1 MPVATD
7 DLIRRFQRGQPGAF
21 DALFERYKDYVYR
34 VAFFV
39 TRNSGDAEEA
49 TQETFLDLLHA
60 LPRFKLDGP
69 ARFETWLYRITV
81 NRCRSHFRRKRPP
94 SADWDELADELVAGV
109 NGDPEHSALKRETC
123 DAVWRAVDGLPDA
136 QREIIAL
143 RYLSELAYDEIAKV
157 LGISQGT
164 VKSRLFYAHQ
174 ALQKSLSPLVEMTS
188 RVVSTGTGVE
198 L

>member
-1 MPVATD
+1 MPVATE

-34 VAFFV
+34 VAFFI

-49 TQETFLDLLHA
+49 TQETFLDVLHA
-60 LPRFKLDGP
+60 LARFKIEGP

-81 NRCRSHFRRKRPP
+81 NRCRSMFRRKRPP

-109 NGDPEHSALKRETC
+109 NGDPNHSAVKRETRELVWQ
-123 DAVWRAVDGLPDA
+123 AVNNLPDA
-136 QREIIAL
+136 QREVIAL
-143 RYLSELAYDEIAKV
+143 RYLCDLSYDEIAHI
-157 LGISQGT
+157 LGINAGT

-174 ALQKSLSPLVEMTS
+174 ALQGVLSPVASELV
-188 RVVSTGTGVE
+188 RTGVE

>member
-1 MPVATD
+1 MPVATE

-49 TQETFLDLLHA
+49 SQEAFLDLLRA

-69 ARFETWLYRITV
+69 ARFETWLYKITV
-81 NRCRSHFRRKRPP
+81 NRCRSRFRRKRLP

-109 NGDPEHSALKRETC
+109 NGDPEHSALKRETR
-123 DAVWRAVDGLPDA
+123 DTIWQAVDRLPDA
-136 QREIIAL
+136 QREVVAL
-143 RYLSELAYDEIAKV
+143 RYLSDLSYDEIAEA
-157 LGISQGT
+157 LGINPGT

-174 ALQKSLSPLVEMTS
+174 ALQQTLSPMANGLV
-188 RVVSTGTGVE
+188 RTGVE

>member
-49 TQETFLDLLHA
+49 AQETFLDVLHA
-60 LPRFKLDGP
+60 LPRFKTDGP
-69 ARFETWLYRITV
+69 ARFETWLYRVTV
-81 NRCRSHFRRKRPP
+81 NRCRSRFRRKRPP
-94 SADWDELADELVAGV
+94 SADWDELADELIAGV
-109 NGDPEHSALKRETC
+109 NGDPSHSSAKRETRQ
-123 DAVWRAVDGLPDA
+123 AIWQAVDGLPAA
-136 QREIIAL
+136 QREVIAL
-143 RYLSELAYDEIAKV
+143 RYLCDLSYEEIAYT
-157 LGISQGT
+157 LGISPGT

-174 ALQKSLSPLVEMTS
+174 TLGQLLSPVAGELV
-188 RVVSTGTGVE
+188 RTGVE

>member
-1 MPVATD
+1 MPVATE

-34 VAFFV
+34 IALFI

-49 TQETFLDLLHA
+49 TQETFLDLLRA
-60 LPRFKLDGP
+60 LPRFKIQGP

-81 NRCRSHFRRKRPP
+81 NRCRSRFRRKRPP

-109 NGDPEHSALKRETC
+109 NGDPERSALRRETR
-123 DAVWRAVDGLPDA
+123 DAIWQAVNHLPDA
-136 QREIIAL
+136 QRQVIAL
-143 RYLSELAYDEIAKV
+143 RYLSDLSYDEIAEA
-157 LGISQGT
+157 LGVNPGT
-164 VKSRLFYAHQ
+164 IKSRLFYAHQ
-174 ALQKSLSPLVEMTS
+174 ALHKSLSPVAGELV
-188 RVVSTGTGVE
+188 RTGVE

>member
-60 LPRFKLDGP
+60 LPRFKVDGP

-81 NRCRSHFRRKRPP
+81 NRCRSRFRRERPP

-109 NGDPEHSALKRETC
+109 NGDPEHSALKRETR
-123 DAVWRAVDGLPDA
+123 DAIWKAVDGLPDA
-136 QREIIAL
+136 QRQVIAL
-143 RYLSELAYDEIAKV
+143 RYLADLAYDEIAEA

-174 ALQKSLSPLVEMTS
+174 ALQKSLSPVASELV
-188 RVVSTGTGVE
+188 RTGVE

>member
-7 DLIRRFQRGQPGAF
+7 DLIRRFQRGQLGTF
-21 DALFERYKDYVYR
+21 EALFERYKDYVYR

-123 DAVWRAVDGLPDA
+123 DAIWRAVDGLPDA

-143 RYLSELAYDEIAKV
+143 RYLSDLAYNEIAEV

-174 ALQKSLSPLVEMTS
+174 ALQKSLSPVASELV
-188 RVVSTGTGVE
+188 RTGVE

>member
-60 LPRFKLDGP
+60 LPRFKIDGP

-81 NRCRSHFRRKRPP
+81 NRCRSRFRRKRPP

-123 DAVWRAVDGLPDA
+123 DAIWQAVDGLPDA
-136 QREIIAL
+136 QREIVAL
-143 RYLSELAYDEIAKV
+143 RYLSDLAYDEIAEV

-174 ALQKSLSPLVEMTS
+174 ALQKSLSPVASELV
-188 RVVSTGTGVE
+188 RTGVE

>member
-1 MPVATD
+1 MPVATE

-49 TQETFLDLLHA
+49 SQEAFLDLLRA

-69 ARFETWLYRITV
+69 ARFETWLYKITV
-81 NRCRSHFRRKRPP
+81 NRCRSRFRRKRLP

-109 NGDPEHSALKRETC
+109 NGDPEHSALKRETR
-123 DAVWRAVDGLPDA
+123 DTIWRAVDRLPDA
-136 QREIIAL
+136 QREVVAL
-143 RYLSELAYDEIAKV
+143 RYLSDLSYDEIAEA
-157 LGISQGT
+157 LGINPGT

-174 ALQKSLSPLVEMTS
+174 ALQQTLSPMANGLV
-188 RVVSTGTGVE
+188 RTGVE

>member
-1 MPVATD
+1 MPVATE

-21 DALFERYKDYVYR
+21 DALFERYKDYIYR

-60 LPRFKLDGP
+60 LPRYKLNGP
-69 ARFETWLYRITV
+69 ARFETWLYKITV
-81 NRCRSHFRRKRPP
+81 NRCRSRFRRKRPP
-94 SADWDELADELVAGV
+94 SADWDELADELIAGV
-109 NGDPEHSALKRETC
+109 SGDPEHSALKRETRE
-123 DAVWRAVDGLPDA
+123 AIWHAVDTLPQA

-143 RYLSELAYDEIAKV
+143 RYLSDLSYDEIAEA
-157 LGISQGT
+157 LGINQGT
-164 VKSRLFYAHQ
+164 VKSRLYYAHQ
-174 ALQKSLSPLVEMTS
+174 ALHTSLAPVAGELV
-188 RVVSTGTGVE
+188 RTGVE

>member
-39 TRNSGDAEEA
+39 TRNSGDAEES
-49 TQETFLDLLHA
+49 TQEAFLDVLHA
-60 LPRFKLDGP
+60 LPRFKVDGP
-69 ARFETWLYRITV
+69 ARFETWLYKVTV
-81 NRCRSHFRRKRPP
+81 NRCRSRFRRKRPP
-94 SADWDELADELVAGV
+94 SADWDELADELIAGV
-109 NGDPEHSALKRETC
+109 NGDPEHSALKSEMRN
-123 DAVWRAVDGLPDA
+123 AIWKAVDGLPDA

-143 RYLSELAYDEIAKV
+143 RYLSDLSYDEIAQA
-157 LGISQGT
+157 LGLNMGT
-164 VKSRLFYAHQ
+164 VKSRLYYAHQ
-174 ALQKSLSPLVEMTS
+174 ALQKNLAPVAGELV
-188 RVVSTGTGVE
+188 RTGVE

>member
-1 MPVATD
+1 MPVATE
-7 DLIRRFQRGQPGAF
+7 DLIRRFQRGQVGAF

-49 TQETFLDLLHA
+49 TQETFLDVLHA
-60 LPRFKLDGP
+60 LPRFKLEGP
-69 ARFETWLYRITV
+69 ARFETWLYRITT
-81 NRCRSHFRRKRPP
+81 NRCRSLFRRKRPP
-94 SADWDELADELVAGV
+94 SADWDELADELVAGL
-109 NGDPEHSALKRETC
+109 NGDPNHSTVRRETRQ
-123 DAVWRAVDGLPDA
+123 AIWQAVDGLPAA

-143 RYLSELAYDEIAKV
+143 RYLCDLSYDEIAFT
-157 LGISQGT
+157 LGLSPGT

-174 ALQKSLSPLVEMTS
+174 SLQQALAPAAGELV
-188 RVVSTGTGVE
+188 RTGVE

>member
-1 MPVATD
+1 MPVSTE

-34 VAFFV
+34 VALFI

-49 TQETFLDLLHA
+49 TQETFLDVLHA
-60 LPRFKLDGP
+60 LPRFKVDGP
-69 ARFETWLYRITV
+69 ARLETWLYRITV
-81 NRCRSHFRRKRPP
+81 NRCRSLFRRRRPP

-109 NGDPEHSALKRETC
+109 NGDPHHSALQSETRQ
-123 DAVWRAVDGLPDA
+123 AIWQAVDRLPDA
-136 QREIIAL
+136 QRQIIAL
-143 RYLSELAYDEIAKV
+143 RYLCDLSYEEIAYA
-157 LGISQGT
+157 LDLSPGT

-174 ALQKSLSPLVEMTS
+174 ALEQLLSPVTRELV
-188 RVVSTGTGVE
+188 RTGVE

>member
-49 TQETFLDLLHA
+49 AQETFLDLLHA
-60 LPRFKLDGP
+60 LPRFKIDGP

-81 NRCRSHFRRKRPP
+81 NRCRSRFRRKRPP

-109 NGDPEHSALKRETC
+109 NGDPEHSALKRETR
-123 DAVWRAVDGLPDA
+123 DAIWQAVDGLPDA
-136 QREIIAL
+136 QREIVAL
-143 RYLSELAYDEIAKV
+143 RYLSDLAYDEIAEV

-174 ALQKSLSPLVEMTS
+174 ALQKSLSPVASELV
-188 RVVSTGTGVE
+188 RTGVE

>member
-1 MPVATD
+1 MPVATE

-21 DALFERYKDYVYR
+21 DAIFERYKDYVYR

-49 TQETFLDLLHA
+49 TQEAFLDLLHA
-60 LPRFKLDGP
+60 LPRFKIEGP
-69 ARFETWLYRITV
+69 ARFETWLYKITV
-81 NRCRSHFRRKRPP
+81 NRCRSRFRRKRPP
-94 SADWDELADELVAGV
+94 SADWDELADELIAGV
-109 NGDPEHSALKRETC
+109 NGDPEHSALKREAR
-123 DAVWRAVDGLPDA
+123 DAVWKAVDGLPDA

-143 RYLSELAYDEIAKV
+143 RYLSDLAYDEIAQA

-174 ALQKSLSPLVEMTS
+174 ALYKSLSPVASELV
-188 RVVSTGTGVE
+188 RTGVE

>member
-1 MPVATD
+1 MPVATE

-49 TQETFLDLLHA
+49 TQETFLGLLRA
-60 LPRFKLDGP
+60 LPRFKIEGP
-69 ARFETWLYRITV
+69 ARFETWLYKITV
-81 NRCRSHFRRKRPP
+81 NRCRSRFRRKRPP

-109 NGDPEHSALKRETC
+109 NGDPEHSALRREMR
-123 DAVWRAVDGLPDA
+123 DAIWLAVDCLPDA
-136 QREIIAL
+136 QREVIAL
-143 RYLSELAYDEIAKV
+143 RYLSDLSYTEIAEA
-157 LGISQGT
+157 LDINQGT

-174 ALQKSLSPLVEMTS
+174 ALQQSLSPMAGELV
-188 RVVSTGTGVE
+188 RTGVE

>member
-1 MPVATD
+1 MPVATE

-49 TQETFLDLLHA
+49 TQEAFLDLLRA

-69 ARFETWLYRITV
+69 AHFETWLYKITV
-81 NRCRSHFRRKRPP
+81 NRCRSRFRRKRLP

-109 NGDPEHSALKRETC
+109 NGDPEHSALKRETR
-123 DAVWRAVDGLPDA
+123 DTIWGAVDRLPDA
-136 QREIIAL
+136 QREVVAL
-143 RYLSELAYDEIAKV
+143 RYLSDLSYDEIAEA
-157 LGISQGT
+157 LGINPGT

-174 ALQKSLSPLVEMTS
+174 ALQQTLSPMANGLV
-188 RVVSTGTGVE
+188 RTGVE

>member
-1 MPVATD
+1 MPVATE

-49 TQETFLDLLHA
+49 TQETFLDLLRA
-60 LPRFKLDGP
+60 LPRFKIQGP

-81 NRCRSHFRRKRPP
+81 NRCRSRFRRKRPP
-94 SADWDELADELVAGV
+94 SADWDELADELIAGI
-109 NGDPEHSALKRETC
+109 NGDPEHSALRRETRNAIWQ
-123 DAVWRAVDGLPDA
+123 AVNQLPDA
-136 QREIIAL
+136 QRQVIAL
-143 RYLSELAYDEIAKV
+143 RYLSDLSYDEIAQA
-157 LGISQGT
+157 LGVNLGT

-174 ALQKSLSPLVEMTS
+174 ALHKSLSPVAGELV
-188 RVVSTGTGVE
+188 RTGVE

>member
-1 MPVATD
+1 MPVATE

-49 TQETFLDLLHA
+49 TQEAFLDLLRA
-60 LPRFKLDGP
+60 LPRIKLDGP
-69 ARFETWLYRITV
+69 ARFETWLYKITV
-81 NRCRSHFRRKRPP
+81 NRCRSRFRRKRPP

-109 NGDPEHSALKRETC
+109 NGDPEHSALKRETR
-123 DAVWRAVDGLPDA
+123 DTIWGAVDRLPDA
-136 QREIIAL
+136 QREVVAL
-143 RYLSELAYDEIAKV
+143 RYLSDLSYDEIAEA
-157 LGISQGT
+157 LGINPGT

-174 ALQKSLSPLVEMTS
+174 ALQQTLSPMANGLV
-188 RVVSTGTGVE
+188 RTGVE

>member
-1 MPVATD
+1 MPVATE

-21 DALFERYKDYVYR
+21 GALFERHKDYVYR

-60 LPRFKLDGP
+60 LPRFKVDGP

-81 NRCRSHFRRKRPP
+81 NRCRSRFRRKRPP
-94 SADWDELADELVAGV
+94 SADWDELADELIAGV
-109 NGDPEHSALKRETC
+109 NGDPEHSALKSEMRH
-123 DAVWRAVDGLPDA
+123 AIWKAVDGLPDA

-143 RYLSELAYDEIAKV
+143 RYLSDLSYDEIAEA
-157 LGISQGT
+157 LGLNLGT
-164 VKSRLFYAHQ
+164 VKSRLYYAHQ
-174 ALQKSLSPLVEMTS
+174 ALQKNLAPVAGELV
-188 RVVSTGTGVE
+188 RTGVE

>member
-1 MPVATD
+1 MPVATE
-7 DLIRRFQRGQPGAF
+7 DLIRRFQGGQPGAF

-49 TQETFLDLLHA
+49 TQEAFLDLLRA

-69 ARFETWLYRITV
+69 ARFETWLYKITV
-81 NRCRSHFRRKRPP
+81 NRCRSRFRRKRPP

-109 NGDPEHSALKRETC
+109 NGDPEHSALKRETR
-123 DAVWRAVDGLPDA
+123 DTIWRAVDRLPDA
-136 QREIIAL
+136 QRQVVAL
-143 RYLSELAYDEIAKV
+143 RYLSDLSYDEIAEA
-157 LGISQGT
+157 LGINPGT

-174 ALQKSLSPLVEMTS
+174 ALQHILSPVANGLV
-188 RVVSTGTGVE
+188 RTGVE

>member
-1 MPVATD
+1 MPVATQ

-49 TQETFLDLLHA
+49 TQETFLDVLHA

-69 ARFETWLYRITV
+69 ARFETWLYKVTV
-81 NRCRSHFRRKRPP
+81 NRCRSRFRRRRPP
-94 SADWDELADELVAGV
+94 SADWDELADELIAGV
-109 NGDPEHSALKRETC
+109 NGDPEHSALKSEMRN
-123 DAVWRAVDGLPDA
+123 AIWKAVDGLPDA

-143 RYLSELAYDEIAKV
+143 RYLSDLSYDEIAQA
-157 LGISQGT
+157 LGLNLGT
-164 VKSRLFYAHQ
+164 VKSRLYYAHQ
-174 ALQKSLSPLVEMTS
+174 ALQKNLAPVAGELV
-188 RVVSTGTGVE
+188 RTGVE